1 VDKYD
6 GHSKASEI
14 TIYFFDVMKFSS
26 IQFIKIAFP
35 LFENRLPITGTN
47 MNRQILNK

>member
-1 VDKYD
+1 MIATARQVKLQY
-6 GHSKASEI
+6 I
-14 TIYFFDVMKFSS
+14 FFDVMKFSS